1 METTKAV
8 GGKRLKGRK
17 MHSHPPPTT
26 TQLLSCIPSG
36 SLDFD
41 ICISGPWLG
50 FHSGTEQRAVTA
62 DTGGFLLVISL
73 AVISDISLCNLPGL
87 ESALQ
92 SLSLG
97 AHRLC
102 LWPGDPSAAGRLGL
116 EPVYKACSY
125 FCFVLAKKGEVL
137 PAVCLECYLLGTFL
151 WLFFVALHRPE
162 QRVIDLQMP
171 GLAVCLLRG
180 ATFSVRRRLAP
191 VSLWSF
197 LPTCLPS
204 TSAPSV
210 LPSFLPPSFSE

>member
-1 METTKAV
+1 MGSGSIGFQPCGSILSTAKMHWGPGPGGVQAGGEGGLMETTKAV

-87 ESALQ
+87 SGRVSPPVPVTGCTPSVSLAWRPFGRRQARPGACLQ
-92 SLSLG
+92 
-97 AHRLC
+97 
-102 LWPGDPSAAGRLGL
+102 GL
-116 EPVYKACSY
+116 QLLL
-125 FCFVLAKKGEVL
+125 FCFSQKG
-137 PAVCLECYLLGTFL
+137 
-151 WLFFVALHRPE
+151 
-162 QRVIDLQMP
+162 
-171 GLAVCLLRG
+171 
-180 ATFSVRRRLAP
+180 
-191 VSLWSF
+191 
-197 LPTCLPS
+197 
-204 TSAPSV
+204 
-210 LPSFLPPSFSE
+210 